1 MGKPVTL
8 LRLGRGGGGY
18 HCDGT
23 MLVIEEA
30 RKAMLA
36 RNFHNMIRLGVKK
49 GHIRS
54 ANTMYSVHCTGSSI
68 SAETAAP

>member
-30 RKAMLA
+30 RKALA
-36 RNFHNMIRLGVKK
+36 SNFHNMIRLGVKK

-68 SAETAAP
+68 SAKTAAP

>member
-1 MGKPVTL
+1 
-8 LRLGRGGGGY
+8 
-18 HCDGT
+18 

-36 RNFHNMIRLGVKK
+36 RNCHNMIRLGVK

-54 ANTMYSVHCTGSSI
+54 ANTMYSVH
-68 SAETAAP
+68 

>member
-1 MGKPVTL
+1 
-8 LRLGRGGGGY
+8 
-18 HCDGT
+18 
-23 MLVIEEA
+23 MLVIEKA

-54 ANTMYSVHCTGSSI
+54 ANKMNSVHSKGSSI